1 MDLLESIRK
10 HEGFRSKPYPDPIHG
25 WDVPTFG
32 IGFTYIT
39 EEEAEYILKR
49 RVESIKK
56 QLTTLIFGFTSLSE
70 NIQNVLIEM
79 AFQLGVAGLL
89 KFRKTLAAIEKG
101 DYEEAAKEMLDS
113 KWARQVPRRASEMS
127 SRVRN
132 ESIRK

>member
-1 MDLLESIRK
+1 MDLLESIKK

-39 EEEAEYILKR
+39 EEESEYLLKR
-49 RVESIKK
+49 RVARIRE
-56 QLTTLIFGFTSLSE
+56 QLTTSIPKFTSLSE
-70 NIQNVLIEM
+70 NIQNILIEM
-79 AFQLGVAGLL
+79 AFQLGIVGLL
-89 KFRKTLAAIEKG
+89 RFKKTLTAISNE

-113 KWARQVPRRASEMS
+113 KWARQVPRRATAMA

-132 ESIRK
+132 ESVRG